1 MNAVFLFRWAPAYY
15 ILTLPLLLGAQPCD
29 SSMRAERQSFHPRQ
43 RRRQGETLGR
53 GRNPSLCFVP
63 RFRPTGGCAGWA
75 SAWAVPHPGL
85 GREQSSKAHSHDP
98 FGDRARMGMM
108 GAVGTE

>member
-43 RRRQGETLGR
+43 RRRQGETLGGAETQVSASSR
-53 GRNPSLCFVP
+53 DSAPQAAVQGGPPPGPFPTPVWAGSRVP
-63 RFRPTGGCAGWA
+63 RPAAMTRLVIEPEWG
-75 SAWAVPHPGL
+75 
-85 GREQSSKAHSHDP
+85 
-98 FGDRARMGMM
+98 
-108 GAVGTE
+108 